1 MPPLTLK
8 KEESILDNIT
18 LTEVIPQE
26 IVNKLIRTKLLKFER
41 VNEYYQL
48 DFIRKNIKNNII
60 EFTYKK
66 PTHKWGRLISFN
78 SYITLRKE
86 IRHTL
91 AKDLYIDI
99 DIVNCHP
106 TILYQIL
113 INNNITCN
121 LLKEYIEE
129 RDIKLEQICKTYNV
143 SIDIAKNLFIRLI
156 YGGSINEWIKQNKL
170 IQNESSEIYKYI
182 TSFTYELK
190 NISQIIIHNNPI
202 LVHDIKKYKE
212 SLKKS
217 VWDASYVSYYLQEY
231 EERILQIVYK
241 YLLNNKYIKNNI
253 VSLCYDGIMILKEL
267 YTDDL
272 LIKLNNEIKNKTG
285 FDLKFVLKD
294 MNTFYTNEHINKEI
308 ICDENESHIPT
319 YDEYITFDNH
329 FKINEYKNFTKLNNH
344 YYHAIYDTSDFYV
357 AELFLYLYP
366 DFFFSSNE
374 NIYFFDMYGIYRKD
388 ITNPFNICTQN
399 IIYHLDDIMFN
410 INKFD
415 EFDEKNI
422 DKNLDPDIIKEQI
435 KSIKDKKRDLGNK
448 IKYLIKYLSTIK
460 HRKNLLEAIKVKT
473 YVNKLDEFM
482 DETAKHLI
490 GFENGVIDINTKQF
504 RKGEPEDYIS
514 ITTGYKFFF
523 EKTDKIQRCHNIIR
537 SLWKNNEQ
545 SDYFIK
551 KIAYTLTGNKTKQEV
566 NIHTGLGSNGKSLIF
581 DALRNV
587 LGGYY
592 TTMTP
597 DYFTAYEKGQGR
609 ANGELA
615 NTKSKRIV
623 VVSEPDNN
631 SVFQVNK
638 LKSISGN
645 ETISARHLFKSEIYF
660 RPQFTIHILA
670 NDIPNLSNPDGG
682 IQRRLKIIDYPF
694 IFCNHSDY
702 FESEH
707 TKLADHNLDTEMKDL
722 KMALFHLL
730 LNYYDPN
737 YEEITEVKEAVN
749 DYMKENN
756 PVKEWLEQNFIKNT
770 GNIDDKIS
778 CKELFQ
784 MFTDETAKKLSIRI
798 FSTRVQQCGV
808 SATRNTQ
815 GMVFTKI
822 KHKEIKK
829 QNINTLFTDE
839 SLNNTSNIINDD
851 ISEISTLTDEQII
864 INDDEQTM

>member
-1 MPPLTLK
+1 MIQITLK
-8 KEESILDNIT
+8 KENSILDNIT
-18 LTEVIPQE
+18 LTEIIPQE
-26 IVNKLIRTKLLKFER
+26 LVNKIIRTKLLKYER

-48 DFIRKNIKNNII
+48 DFIKKNIKENII

-66 PTHKWGRLISFN
+66 PTHKWGRLVSFN

-113 INNNITCN
+113 SHNNITCKE
-121 LLKEYIEE
+121 LKDYIEK
-129 RDIKLEQICKTYNV
+129 RDYKLKQICDTYNV
-143 SIDIAKNLFIRLI
+143 STDIAKNLFIRII

-170 IQNESSEIYKYI
+170 AYNETSEIYKYI
-182 TSFTYELK
+182 TAFTNELK
-190 NISQIIIHNNPI
+190 NISQIIIQNNPI
-202 LVHDIKKYKE
+202 LVQDIKKHKE
-212 SLKKS
+212 LSKKN
-217 VWDASYVSYYLQEY
+217 VWDASYISYYLQEY
-231 EERILQIVYK
+231 EERILQIIYK
-241 YLLNNKYIKNNI
+241 YLIDNNYVKNNTL
-253 VSLCYDGIMILKEL
+253 SLCYDGIMILKEL

-272 LIKLNNEIKNKTG
+272 LIKLNNEIKNKIG
-285 FDLKFVLKD
+285 FDLKFVVKD
-294 MNTFYTNEHINKEI
+294 MNSFYTDEQINKEI
-308 ICDENESHIPT
+308 ICDENTLHIPT
-319 YDEYITFDNH
+319 YDEDIIPTDH
-329 FKINEYKNFTKLNNH
+329 FKIQKYSDYSNLNK
-344 YYHAIYDTSDFYV
+344 YYSHAIYDTSDFYV

-388 ITNPFNICTQN
+388 VIDPFNSCTQT
-399 IIYHLDDIMFN
+399 IIHHLEDMLFN
-410 INKFD
+410 INKFED
-415 EFDEKNI
+415 LDEKNI
-422 DKNLDPDIIKEQI
+422 DKNTDPDTIKQQIKEL
-435 KSIKDKKRDLGNK
+435 KAKKDDRINK
-448 IKYLIKYLSTIK
+448 IKYLIKYLNMIK

-473 YVNKLDEFM
+473 FVNKLDELM
-482 DETAKHLI
+482 DETSKHLI

-514 ITTGYKFFF
+514 VTTGYKFYF
-523 EKTDKIQRCHNIIR
+523 ENSDKIERCHNIIK
-537 SLWKNNEQ
+537 SLWKNDEQ
-545 SDYFIK
+545 TTYFIK

-581 DALRNV
+581 DALRNTF
-587 LGGYY
+587 GGYY
-592 TTMTP
+592 ATMTP

-631 SVFQVNK
+631 SVFQVSK

-737 YEEITEVKEAVN
+737 YEEINEVKEAVN

-756 PVKEWLEQNFIKNT
+756 PVKEWLESNFIKNT

-784 MFTDETAKKLSIRI
+784 MFSDETAKKLSIRI

-808 SATRNTQ
+808 SATKKTE
-815 GMVFTKI
+815 GIVLTKI
-822 KHKEIKK
+822 KRKEIPK

-839 SLNNTSNIINDD
+839 SLNNISDIINDD

-864 INDDEQTM
+864 INDDEQTI